1 MKITIETNT
10 NAKTPNQKLI
20 TPIKPFSNFLSLTPT
35 IAFDNHPSARGLK
48 KDENEENKKS
58 NLNNNLIEKKNS
70 KFKITLDSV
79 DSKLYNNEVFFTQ
92 KDDMNNNNSCLSIN
106 SQPIKKQNN
115 FTKEEEVFDNDIT
128 HLIKKRE
135 NSEII
140 LNKFQKFANC
150 KL

>member
-20 TPIKPFSNFLSLTPT
+20 TPIKPLTNFLSLTPT

-58 NLNNNLIEKKNS
+58 NLNNNIIEKKNS

-79 DSKLYNNEVFFTQ
+79 DSKLYNILNQ
-92 KDDMNNNNSCLSIN
+92 LKN
-106 SQPIKKQNN
+106 K
-115 FTKEEEVFDNDIT
+115 
-128 HLIKKRE
+128 
-135 NSEII
+135 II
-140 LNKFQKFANC
+140 LQK
-150 KL
+150 KKKYLIMILHI